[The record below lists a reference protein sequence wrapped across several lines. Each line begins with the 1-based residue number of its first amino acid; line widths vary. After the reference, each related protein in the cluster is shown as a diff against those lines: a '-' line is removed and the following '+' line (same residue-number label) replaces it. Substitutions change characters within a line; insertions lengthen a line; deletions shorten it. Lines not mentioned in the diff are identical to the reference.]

1 MVEDPKLLDAFQLAD
16 ERLVVPSRSKLKGA
30 VKKQYDEKKA
40 GGNSFRAVNFHLI
53 SEDFHVKKKQI
64 EKGLTVR
71 TLKQK

>member
-40 GGNSFRAVNFHLI
+40 ENTKELESVEWVLYLLEILSELSISTGFRKT
-53 SEDFHVKKKQI
+53 SM
-64 EKGLTVR
+64 
-71 TLKQK
+71 